1 MHLVKLSMMNC
12 EHKPIYTKGCLA
24 CAARLVVSAR
34 PSRPH
39 QEAMLAYIEKYW
51 GMDRDEVI
59 EAIQRQK
66 KSPNESGKTELPG
79 E

>member
-1 MHLVKLSMMNC
+1 MNC
-12 EHKPIYTKGCLA
+12 EHDPIYTKGCLA
-24 CAARLVVSAR
+24 CATRLVVSAR

-39 QEAMLAYIEKYW
+39 QEAMLAFIKKYW
-51 GMDRDEVI
+51 GMDRDDVI
-59 EAIQRQK
+59 AAITSQK

>member
-24 CAARLVVSAR
+24 CATRLVVSAR
-34 PSRPH
+34 PSRQH
-39 QEAMLAYIEKYW
+39 QEAMLAYIEEYW

-66 KSPNESGKTELPG
+66 KIPERVG
-79 E
+79 EN